1 MSSASSGTTVIRR
14 SSTPSA
20 RSSPIRNAPFSSAN
34 LPVRISSPMMTI
46 PAVGTPRPYRAKM
59 RAMEPGDLVL
69 RGGRVMDP
77 AAPGKAVD
85 LATDVRIANGRIVE
99 IGRALSAPRV
109 IDVRDLWVVPGL
121 VDLHVHLREPGQEYK
136 EDIETG
142 TRAAAAGGFTTICCM
157 PNTKPV
163 NDQRAITE
171 LIVRRAR
178 AVGSVRVRPI
188 GAIPHGLEGKAR
200 ADIAEMK
207 DAGIVAISDDG
218 RPVMNAGL
226 LRRAFEYA
234 KTFDLPLV
242 QHAEDLDLAEGGAMN
257 EGAVAPRIGVRG
269 QPACA
274 ESSMVARD
282 LEIVEW
288 TGARYHVAHVST
300 ARTVALVREAKRR
313 GLPVTCEV
321 TPHHLALTDE
331 ACAHYD
337 TRTKV
342 MPPLRTSADQEA
354 LLEGLAD
361 GTIDCIATDHAPHS
375 PVEKDVEFECAAPG
389 MLGLETALPIVLG
402 FVRAGQLD
410 VHRAIAAL
418 TGNPAR
424 AFNLAAGS
432 LAVGGAADVCV
443 IDPER
448 AVTIDVGM
456 LHSKSK
462 NTPFLGRGF
471 AGRAVLT
478 LVEGRVVFDLD
489 GRTR

>member
-1 MSSASSGTTVIRR
+1 
-14 SSTPSA
+14 
-20 RSSPIRNAPFSSAN
+20 
-34 LPVRISSPMMTI
+34 
-46 PAVGTPRPYRAKM
+46 
-59 RAMEPGDLVL
+59 MESGDLVL
-69 RGGRVMDP
+69 RGGRVLDP
-77 AAPGKAVD
+77 AAARPLDQVG
-85 LATDVRIANGRIVE
+85 DVRISGGRIVE
-99 IGRALSAPRV
+99 IGRGLVGKRIV
-109 IDVRDLWVVPGL
+109 DIKDLWIVPGL
-121 VDLHVHLREPGQEYK
+121 IDLHVHLREPGQEYK

-157 PNTKPV
+157 PNTRPV
-163 NDQRAITE
+163 NDQRTVTE
-171 LIVRRAR
+171 LIVRRSR
-178 AVGSVRVRPI
+178 DVGIVRVRPI
-188 GAIPHGLEGKAR
+188 GAITQGLEGKAL
-200 ADIAEMK
+200 ADIADMK
-207 DAGIVAISDDG
+207 EGGIVAISDDG

-226 LRRAFEYA
+226 MRRAFEYA
-234 KTFDLPLV
+234 RTFDLPVV
-242 QHAEDLDLAEGGAMN
+242 QHAEDLDLSEGGAMN
-257 EGAVAPRIGVRG
+257 EGSVSTRIGIRG

-274 ESSMVARD
+274 ESAMVARD

-300 ARTVALVREAKRR
+300 ARTVALVRDAKRR

-342 MPPLRTSADQEA
+342 MPPLRTAADQEA

-375 PVEKDVEFECAAPG
+375 PVEKEVEFECAAPG
-389 MLGLETALPIVLG
+389 MLGLETALPIILD
-402 FVRAGQLD
+402 FVRMGSLED
-410 VHRAIAAL
+410 KRAIAAL

-424 AFNLAAGS
+424 AFGLPGGG
-432 LAVGGAADVCV
+432 LAVGAVADLCV

-448 AVTIDVGM
+448 PVTINAEG
-456 LHSKSK
+456 LASKSK
-462 NTPFLGRGF
+462 NTPFLGQTL

-489 GRTR
+489 GRAS

>member
-1 MSSASSGTTVIRR
+1 
-14 SSTPSA
+14 
-20 RSSPIRNAPFSSAN
+20 
-34 LPVRISSPMMTI
+34 
-46 PAVGTPRPYRAKM
+46 
-59 RAMEPGDLVL
+59 MEPGDLVL
-69 RGGRVMDP
+69 RGGRVFDP
-77 AAPGKAVD
+77 AAARPVD
-85 LATDVRIANGRIVE
+85 QAGDVRIAQGRIVE
-99 IGRALSAPRV
+99 IGRGLVGGR
-109 IDVRDLWVVPGL
+109 ILDVRDLWIVPGL
-121 VDLHVHLREPGQEYK
+121 IDLHVHLREPGQEYK

-157 PNTKPV
+157 PNTRPV
-163 NDQRAITE
+163 NDQRTVTE

-178 AVGSVRVRPI
+178 EIGAVRVRPI
-188 GAIPHGLEGKAR
+188 GAITAGLEGKAL
-200 ADIAEMK
+200 ADIGDMK
-207 DAGIVAISDDG
+207 EGGIVAISDDG

-226 LRRAFEYA
+226 LRRALEYA
-234 KTFDLPLV
+234 RTFDLPVV

-257 EGAVAPRIGVRG
+257 EGAVATRIGIKG
-269 QPACA
+269 QPVCS
-274 ESSMVARD
+274 ESAMVARD

-300 ARTVALVREAKRR
+300 ARTVALVRDAKRR

-342 MPPLRTSADQEA
+342 MPPLRTAADQEA
-354 LLEGLAD
+354 LLEGLSD

-389 MLGLETALPIVLG
+389 MLGLETALPIILD
-402 FVRAGQLD
+402 FVRMGSLD
-410 VHRAIAAL
+410 ERRAIAAL
-418 TGNPAR
+418 TGAPAR
-424 AFNLAAGS
+424 AFGLPGGT
-432 LAVGGAADVCV
+432 LAVGAVADVCV

-448 AVTIDVGM
+448 PVTITADE
-456 LHSKSK
+456 LASKSK
-462 NTPFLGRGF
+462 NTPFLGQTL

-478 LVEGRVVFDLD
+478 LVEGRCVFDLD

>member
-1 MSSASSGTTVIRR
+1 MD
-14 SSTPSA
+14 
-20 RSSPIRNAPFSSAN
+20 
-34 LPVRISSPMMTI
+34 
-46 PAVGTPRPYRAKM
+46 
-59 RAMEPGDLVL
+59 PGDLVL
-69 RGGRVMDP
+69 RGGRVFDP
-77 AAPGKAVD
+77 AALRPVD
-85 LATDVRIANGRIVE
+85 QAADVRIRGGRIVE
-99 IGRALSAPRV
+99 IGRGLVAPRIV
-109 IDVRDLWVVPGL
+109 DVKDLWIVPGL

-157 PNTKPV
+157 PNTRPV
-163 NDQRAITE
+163 NDQRAVTE
-171 LIVRRAR
+171 LIVRRAEE
-178 AVGSVRVRPI
+178 VGCVRVRPI
-188 GAIPHGLEGKAR
+188 GAITHGLEGKAL

-207 DAGIVAISDDG
+207 EAGIVAISDDG

-234 KTFDLPLV
+234 RTFDLPLV

-257 EGAVAPRIGVRG
+257 EGAVATRIGIRG

-321 TPHHLALTDE
+321 TPHHLALSDE
-331 ACAHYD
+331 ACSHYD

-342 MPPLRTSADQEA
+342 MPPLRTAADQEA
-354 LLEGLAD
+354 LLEALVD
-361 GTIDCIATDHAPHS
+361 GTIDAIATDHAPHS

-389 MLGLETALPIVLG
+389 MLGLETALPIVLD
-402 FVRAGQLD
+402 FVRMGTLD
-410 VHRAIAAL
+410 DRRAIAAL
-418 TGNPAR
+418 TGSPAR
-424 AFNLAAGS
+424 TFGIPGGS
-432 LAVGGAADVCV
+432 LAVGAVADIAV

-448 AVTIDVGM
+448 PLTLTPDA
-456 LHSKSK
+456 LSSRSK
-462 NTPFLGRGF
+462 NSPFLGQQL

-478 LVEGRVVFDLD
+478 LVEGRAVHDLD
-489 GRTR
+489 GRMP

>member
-1 MSSASSGTTVIRR
+1 
-14 SSTPSA
+14 
-20 RSSPIRNAPFSSAN
+20 
-34 LPVRISSPMMTI
+34 
-46 PAVGTPRPYRAKM
+46 
-59 RAMEPGDLVL
+59 MESGDLVL
-69 RGGRVMDP
+69 RGGRVLDP
-77 AAPGKAVD
+77 AAPKPLDQVA
-85 LATDVRIANGRIVE
+85 DVRVAGGRIVE
-99 IGRALSAPRV
+99 IGRGLVGGRV
-109 IDVRDLWVVPGL
+109 IDVRDLWVAPGL

-136 EDIETG
+136 EDLETG
-142 TRAAAAGGFTTICCM
+142 SRAAAAGGFTTVCCM

-163 NDQRAITE
+163 NDQRAVTE

-178 AVGSVRVRPI
+178 EVGAVRVRPI
-188 GAIPHGLEGKAR
+188 GAITHGLEGKAL

-226 LRRAFEYA
+226 MRRAFEYA
-234 KTFDLPLV
+234 RTFDLPLV

-257 EGAVAPRIGVRG
+257 EGAVATRIGIRG

-274 ESSMVARD
+274 ESAMVARD

-300 ARTVALVREAKRR
+300 ARTIALVRDAKRR

-342 MPPLRTSADQEA
+342 MPPLRTEYDRET
-354 LLEGLAD
+354 LLAALAD
-361 GTIDCIATDHAPHS
+361 GTIDAIATDHAPHS

-402 FVRAGQLD
+402 FVRAGKLD
-410 VHRAIAAL
+410 ERRALAAL
-418 TGNPAR
+418 TGGPAR
-424 AFNLAAGS
+424 AFGLTCGS
-432 LAVGGAADVCV
+432 LAVGAPADVCV

-448 AVTIDVGM
+448 PFTIAGDG
-456 LHSKSK
+456 LASKSK
-462 NTPFLGRGF
+462 NSPFIGHTM
-471 AGRAVLT
+471 AGRAVLVM
-478 LVEGRVVFDLD
+478 VEGRVVYDLD
-489 GRTR
+489 VRVS

>member
-1 MSSASSGTTVIRR
+1 MD
-14 SSTPSA
+14 PS
-20 RSSPIRNAPFSSAN
+20 
-34 LPVRISSPMMTI
+34 
-46 PAVGTPRPYRAKM
+46 
-59 RAMEPGDLVL
+59 DLVL
-69 RGGRVMDP
+69 RGGRILDP
-77 AAPGKAVD
+77 GGHVDQAA
-85 LATDVRIANGRIVE
+85 DVRIQRGRIVE
-99 IGRALSAPRV
+99 IGRGLVGGRIV
-109 IDVRDLWVVPGL
+109 DVKDLWIVPGL
-121 VDLHVHLREPGQEYK
+121 IDLHVHLREPGQEYK

-163 NDQRAITE
+163 NDQRAVTE
-171 LIVRRAR
+171 LIVRRAQE
-178 AVGSVRVRPI
+178 VGSVHVRPI
-188 GAIPHGLEGKAR
+188 GAITHGLEGKAL

-207 DAGIVAISDDG
+207 EAGIVAISDDG

-226 LRRAFEYA
+226 VRRAFEYA

-242 QHAEDLDLAEGGAMN
+242 QHCEDLDLSEGGAMN
-257 EGAVAPRIGVRG
+257 EGAVATRIGIKG

-274 ESSMVARD
+274 ESAMAARD

-300 ARTVALVREAKRR
+300 ARTVALVRDAKRR

-331 ACAHYD
+331 ACSHYD

-342 MPPLRTSADQEA
+342 MPPLRTAADQEA

-361 GTIDCIATDHAPHS
+361 GTIDAIATDHAPHS

-389 MLGLETALPIVLG
+389 MLGLETALPIVLD
-402 FVRAGQLD
+402 FVRMGTVD
-410 VHRAIAAL
+410 ESRVIAAL
-418 TGNPAR
+418 TSGPAR
-424 AFNLAAGS
+424 AFGLSGGS
-432 LAVGGAADVCV
+432 LAVGSVADLTV

-448 AVTIDVGM
+448 ALELTPDA
-456 LHSKSK
+456 LASKSK
-462 NTPFLGRGF
+462 NSPFIGQKL

-478 LVEGRVVFDLD
+478 FVEGRCVYDLD
-489 GRTR
+489 GRLK

>member
-1 MSSASSGTTVIRR
+1 MD
-14 SSTPSA
+14 
-20 RSSPIRNAPFSSAN
+20 
-34 LPVRISSPMMTI
+34 
-46 PAVGTPRPYRAKM
+46 
-59 RAMEPGDLVL
+59 PGDLVL
-69 RGGRVMDP
+69 RGGRVFDP
-77 AAPGKAVD
+77 AAARPMDQVGD
-85 LATDVRIANGRIVE
+85 IRIAHGRIVE
-99 IGRALSAPRV
+99 IGRGLVGGRI
-109 IDVRDLWVVPGL
+109 IDVKDLWIVPGL
-121 VDLHVHLREPGQEYK
+121 IDLHVHLREPGQEYK

-163 NDQRAITE
+163 NDQRTVTE

-178 AVGSVRVRPI
+178 DLGTVRVRPI
-188 GAIPHGLEGKAR
+188 GAISQGLEGKLL
-200 ADIAEMK
+200 ADIGDMK
-207 DAGIVAISDDG
+207 EGGIVAISDDG

-226 LRRAFEYA
+226 MRRALEYA
-234 KTFDLPLV
+234 RTFDLPVV
-242 QHAEDLDLAEGGAMN
+242 QHAEDLGLSEGGAMN
-257 EGAVAPRIGVRG
+257 EGAVATRIGIKG

-274 ESSMVARD
+274 ESAMVARD

-300 ARTVALVREAKRR
+300 ARTVALVRDAKRR

-342 MPPLRTSADQEA
+342 MPPLRTAADQEA
-354 LLEGLAD
+354 LLEGLGD

-389 MLGLETALPIVLG
+389 MLGLETALPIILD
-402 FVRAGQLD
+402 FVRMGSLD
-410 VHRAIAAL
+410 DKRAIAAL
-418 TGNPAR
+418 TGALAR
-424 AFNLAAGS
+424 AFGLSGGG
-432 LAVGGAADVCV
+432 LAVGAVADLCV

-448 AVTIDVGM
+448 PLTITADE
-456 LHSKSK
+456 LASKSK
-462 NTPFLGRGF
+462 NTPFLGQTL

-478 LVEGRVVFDLD
+478 LVEGRVIFDLD
-489 GRTR
+489 GRAR

>member
-1 MSSASSGTTVIRR
+1 MD
-14 SSTPSA
+14 
-20 RSSPIRNAPFSSAN
+20 
-34 LPVRISSPMMTI
+34 
-46 PAVGTPRPYRAKM
+46 
-59 RAMEPGDLVL
+59 PGDLVL
-69 RGGRVMDP
+69 RGGRVFDP
-77 AAPGKAVD
+77 AAARPLDQVG
-85 LATDVRIANGRIVE
+85 DVRIAHGRIVE
-99 IGRALSAPRV
+99 IGRGLVGGRI
-109 IDVRDLWVVPGL
+109 IDVKDLWIVPGL
-121 VDLHVHLREPGQEYK
+121 IDLHVHLREPGQEYK

-157 PNTKPV
+157 PNTRPV
-163 NDQRAITE
+163 NDQRTVTE

-178 AVGSVRVRPI
+178 EIGAVRVRPI
-188 GAIPHGLEGKAR
+188 GAITQNLEGKAL
-200 ADIAEMK
+200 ADIGDMK
-207 DAGIVAISDDG
+207 EGGIVAISDDG

-234 KTFDLPLV
+234 RTFDLPVV
-242 QHAEDLDLAEGGAMN
+242 QHAEDLDLAEGGSMN
-257 EGAVAPRIGVRG
+257 EGAVATRIGIKG

-274 ESSMVARD
+274 ESAMVARD

-331 ACAHYD
+331 ACSHYD
-337 TRTKV
+337 TKTKV
-342 MPPLRTSADQEA
+342 MPPLRTAADQEA
-354 LLEGLAD
+354 LLEGLVD

-389 MLGLETALPIVLG
+389 MLGLETALPIILD
-402 FVRAGQLD
+402 FVRMGSLD
-410 VHRAIAAL
+410 DKRAISAL
-418 TGNPAR
+418 TGAPAR
-424 AFNLAAGS
+424 AFGLPGGG
-432 LAVGGAADVCV
+432 LTVGAVADLCV

-448 AVTIDVGM
+448 PMTIRADE
-456 LHSKSK
+456 LASKSK
-462 NTPFLGRGF
+462 NTPFLGQTL